1 MTDEQVRALINKI
14 QAGDTDAFEPLV
26 TAYEQTLYNLCYK
39 MLGNREDAEDAVQ
52 EAFIKIFRAL
62 NDYRGDSRFSTWI
75 YRIAVNT
82 CNDMLRRKNRVQVI
96 SLYEQ
101 QEDGEETELQIPEE
115 GNTPEELL
123 ERKLTRESVDLGLQ
137 ALPEEQRTI
146 LLLREIQ
153 GLSYEEIAEIQHL
166 DGGTVR
172 SRIHRARKKLCRW
185 LQENG
190 NIPDLFSSKN
200 QRGGAET

>member
-14 QAGDTDAFEPLV
+14 QAGNTDAFEPLV
-26 TAYEQTLYNLCYK
+26 TAYEKTLYNLCYK

-123 ERKLTRESVDLGLQ
+123 ERKLTRESVDQGLQ